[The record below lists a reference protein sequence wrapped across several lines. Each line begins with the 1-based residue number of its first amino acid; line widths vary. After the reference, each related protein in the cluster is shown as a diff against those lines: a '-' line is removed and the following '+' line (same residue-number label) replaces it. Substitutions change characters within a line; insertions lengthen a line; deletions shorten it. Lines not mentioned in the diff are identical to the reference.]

1 MTVDTNTVA
10 DTNLAKRLLAAL
22 LQEKAIVLVVDRT
35 HNTIVDYRIE
45 PVADV
50 AARLAINGFGVDE
63 PITTTEEDL

>member
-35 HNTIVDYRIE
+35 RNTIVDYRIE
-45 PVADV
+45 PVADIAV
-50 AARLAINGFGVDE
+50 RLAINGFGVDE